1 MPRSGG
7 VGVVSVAPREDS
19 GVAARPLSILHVV
32 APAQAGG
39 LEEVVVALAAGH
51 AARGHTVRVLTIL
64 DRDDSRDPLT
74 RRLPAAGVEVVPAV
88 LAGRAY
94 ARERAAVARACAAF
108 RPDVVHTHGYR
119 PDVLDGGVARR
130 LGIPTVTTVHGF
142 TGGDWKNRLYERLQ
156 VRAFRRFDAVVA
168 VSRPIVERLA
178 RAGVPRQRIHLLPN
192 AWAGRP
198 PAQDRAAAR
207 RSLGVPLEGF
217 RIGWVGRLTAEKGA
231 DVLVEAVARLGD
243 VPVSVSV
250 IGDGRERGPLEQRAR
265 ELGIADR
272 IAWHGL
278 VADAAGLYRAFDVFV
293 LSSRTEGTP
302 IALFEA
308 MAAGVPVVATHVGGV
323 PDVVSPGE
331 ALLVPAEDPD
341 ALASAIRAVLE
352 DPAAAAAR
360 AAAARARLERA
371 FGREPWLDRYE
382 MLYRGLAP
390 AALMTPATST

>member
-1 MPRSGG
+1 M
-7 VGVVSVAPREDS
+7 VSVVPLREDT
-19 GVAARPLSILHVV
+19 GVAAGRPLSILHVA

-51 AARGHTVRVLTIL
+51 AARGHAVRVLTIL
-64 DRDDSRDPLT
+64 DREDSSDPLT

-156 VRAFRRFDAVVA
+156 VRAFRRFDAVAA
-168 VSRPIVERLA
+168 VSRPIVERLV
-178 RAGVPRQRIHLLPN
+178 RAGVRQERIHLLPN
-192 AWAGRP
+192 AWAGGP
-198 PAQDRAAAR
+198 PALDRAAAR
-207 RSLGVPLEGF
+207 RALGVPLEGF
-217 RIGWVGRLTAEKGA
+217 RVGWVGRLTAEKGA
-231 DVLVEAVARLGD
+231 DVLVEAVARLGGA
-243 VPVSVSV
+243 PVAVSV
-250 IGDGRERGPLEQRAR
+250 IGDGRERGVLERRAR
-265 ELGIADR
+265 ELGIAER
-272 IAWHGL
+272 ITWHGVL
-278 VADAAGLYRAFDVFV
+278 ADAARVYGAFDAFV

-308 MAAGVPVVATHVGGV
+308 MAARVPIVATRVGGV
-323 PDVVSPGE
+323 PDVLSPAE
-331 ALLVPAEDPD
+331 ALLVPAEDHD
-341 ALASAIRAVLE
+341 ALAAAIRAVVD

-360 AAAARARLERA
+360 ASAAAARLD
-371 FGREPWLDRYE
+371 REFAVGPWLDRYE
-382 MLYRGLAP
+382 TLYRGLAH
-390 AALMTPATST
+390 AAATMASMT